1 MQDTIP
7 NPVTTT
13 RRIIDLVNVQL
24 NNEPKASSIS

>member
-24 NNEPKASSIS
+24 DNVP